1 MFGVCAGVLCG
12 YSMKEC
18 GRIVAVEVEV
28 CGWFAVCGLRLR
40 CERVFF
46 VCELQYG
53 MERDGDAR
61 VESVKNGTRRDLE
74 HVGFNGG

>member
-46 VCELQYG
+46 VCELQCTG
-53 MERDGDAR
+53 LGADC
-61 VESVKNGTRRDLE
+61 GTRL
-74 HVGFNGG
+74 GGKRWVCSVSCSVLITV